1 MEPKITLPFESEAAW
16 HRKDYQNNEKWIH
29 KVSSEDV
36 EELEEALK
44 VWKSSGVDFA
54 AITKATFPLKNL
66 GEKLL
71 QHQKDIVWGRGFL
84 LVRGLNLDKYT
95 KEEIAAIFLG
105 IGAYFGEPVSQ
116 NGLGHILG
124 HVKDLGNDPSNP
136 LTRLYTTNAK
146 HRFHTDSCDI
156 VGLLC
161 LRPAMEGGLSSISS
175 STTVYNEI
183 LQKRPDLLEEL
194 VKPLCWDRKGEIPEG
209 KKGYWMQPVF
219 DFAGG
224 LVSCIYD
231 RSYFTYRFEE
241 IGPLTAH
248 QTEALDFFEAVAASD
263 ELRLDMELQRGDMQF
278 LHNHTILH
286 SRTAYVDHEDPEF
299 RRHLLRLWL
308 SAPNGRPL
316 PSVYAERFGEIEVG
330 KKRGGIIVP
339 GIKLCAPLE
348 AGVPVKH

>member
-1 MEPKITLPFESEAAW
+1 MEPKRDLFVGPAVWYS
-16 HRKDYQNNEKWIH
+16 KDYQNNKRWIH
-29 KVSSEDV
+29 ELSSDDIKEINDA
-36 EELEEALK
+36 LE
-44 VWKSSGVDFA
+44 VWRKSGVDYA
-54 AITKATFPLKNL
+54 AITRDTFPLNKL
-66 GEKLL
+66 GESLL
-71 QHQKDIVWGRGFL
+71 KHQNEIVWGRGFL
-84 LVRGLNLDKYT
+84 LVRGLPLDNYT
-95 KEEIAAIFLG
+95 KEESAAIFLG
-105 IGAYFGEPVSQ
+105 LGAYFGEPVSQ

-124 HVKDLGNDPSNP
+124 HVKDLGNDPTNP

-161 LRPAMEGGLSSISS
+161 LRPAKEGGTSSISS
-175 STTVYNEI
+175 STTVYNE
-183 LQKRPDLLEEL
+183 LLKRRPDLLEEL
-194 VKPLCWDRKGEIPEG
+194 IRPLCWDRKGEIPEG
-209 KKGYWMQPVF
+209 KKAYWTQPVF
-219 DFAGG
+219 DFADG
-224 LVSCIYD
+224 LVNCIYD

-248 QTEALDFFEAVAASD
+248 QTEALDLFESIAASD

-286 SRTAYVDHEDPEF
+286 SRTAYVDHEDWEL

-316 PSVYAERFGEIEVG
+316 PAVYSERYGNIEVG

-339 GIKLCAPLE
+339 GVKLCAPLD
-348 AGVPVKH
+348 AGTPVKH